1 MVDMTCCAVLRAD
14 VRWAWTACGAV
25 WLPNA
30 KPELKLRV
38 RFIERERVMRFRA
51 HEHGMRIL
59 NHNAYVPVGR
69 AALGAAITCWKC
81 FVILIADEC
90 CQHGHCTFPCET
102 SSHARRGSWPHN
114 DTPHELYSLFI
125 KSRDANGNAA
135 LSCRRRDPGHSPR
148 TRQNGF
154 HLLGQPV
161 LGGLADGLPDLRRDG
176 QRIVRTALGGR
187 LGGRLTRQPNG
198 RPRGLD
204 GSEHRG
210 RLALK
215 VVY

>member
-125 KSRDANGNAA
+125 KSRDANAA
-135 LSCRRRDPGHSPR
+135 DCRVGGATPDFTPDTTEWISSTWATRARRCGRWTARSLSGWATHHPR
-148 TRQNGF
+148 C
-154 HLLGQPV
+154 
-161 LGGLADGLPDLRRDG
+161 A
-176 QRIVRTALGGR
+176 
-187 LGGRLTRQPNG
+187 G
-198 RPRGLD
+198 RPSWRTTHPVA
-204 GSEHRG
+204 EWTAQRP
-210 RLALK
+210 
-215 VVY
+215 